1 MNCISTEDG
10 GYGRITAD
18 GLAVVPISEKAA
30 KATRSSDCVKF
41 IPGGYEKGAVRVMNN
56 CDTCQKVQISWFDGQ
71 FETVQVDAHRY
82 RDVPIKGGGGVLAG
96 NYPC

>member
-1 MNCISTEDG
+1 MNTVITEGALSCIDGEEHVYREGEWRPAGMNCISTEDG

-18 GLAVVPISEKAA
+18 GLAVVPIPEKAA

-41 IPGGYEKGAVRVMNN
+41 IPGG
-56 CDTCQKVQISWFDGQ
+56 
-71 FETVQVDAHRY
+71 
-82 RDVPIKGGGGVLAG
+82 GGVLAG